1 MHTVVL
7 SVAFL
12 LLLTGGALADEPGE
26 EQAGSQAKLSTEQ
39 EAEARSAPGAIE
51 EILITAR
58 KREEGGQS
66 VPISISA
73 FTGAEL
79 DAAQMRN
86 LYTVAE
92 LTPNLEIRKVYV
104 QARPAI
110 YIRGVGTS
118 DFGAEVAS
126 SVGIYKDGVYM
137 ALQPGIMF
145 QTFDMERTEV
155 LRGPQGTLYGKN
167 TTGRCGEPALEAA
180 YRRVRRLRPGHL
192 RELQDLQLRGRPEHP
207 DQRETGCTPVLREE
221 GYGRLDG

>member
-1 MHTVVL
+1 MHAIIAI

-12 LLLTGGALADEPGE
+12 ILFTGGALADEPGE
-26 EQAGSQAKLSTEQ
+26 MQAGAKGALSTEPE

-51 EILITAR
+51 EIMVTAR
-58 KREEGGQS
+58 KRSEANQQ
-66 VPISISA
+66 VPISIA
-73 FTGAEL
+73 AYTGDEL

-86 LYTVAE
+86 LYTQAE

-110 YIRGVGTS
+110 YIRGVGMS
-118 DFGAEVAS
+118 DFGAEATS

-137 ALQPGIMF
+137 ALQPGLLF

-167 TTGRCGEPALEAA
+167 TTG
-180 YRRVRRLRPGHL
+180 VRS
-192 RELQDLQLRGRPEHP
+192 
-207 DQRETGCTPVLREE
+207 T
-221 GYGRLDG
+221 